1 MKKIEKFL
9 SPGLLALLRGVV
21 CSFAGAVLLG
31 VINYLIRRILVQN
44 LSQTDFGFFYSMFA
58 LFTLLTTFSQFGVQ
72 QAAPILTARFFAEK
86 QEKRIDILFSELLFF
101 SSLAGCVLMCI
112 LFFSSSILAERFF
125 KYPEAKSAVAVF
137 SPFVLLYP
145 LWLILQS
152 LPHGKRNFS
161 FYNAMNIIQ
170 MFCILLGVCFAVRH
184 GVFAVCSAWT
194 AIFAAVLA
202 AGFAVILR
210 RYRLRLS
217 FRAVFCRKIFQQI
230 WKLCSWMSGSLA
242 GIILLSNL
250 DTFCLTWF
258 SNLQNVAAYNIAQP
272 IMQILQTLMVLP
284 LVFLPVAVD
293 LWQKKKYT
301 EIRRIFLLTNLLLLF
316 GSIPLAAVMHYA
328 GKWVITIL
336 FGAQFTGS
344 APALT
349 IMSGGI
355 LFYVAGQFNLNL
367 LNSIGEQKNGMFLIM
382 GTIALDL
389 FLNVL
394 LIPSRGFIGA
404 AIALSSAYL
413 LLAASTFSRAAWR
426 LRNAGSPAQL

>member
-1 MKKIEKFL
+1 
-9 SPGLLALLRGVV
+9 
-21 CSFAGAVLLG
+21 
-31 VINYLIRRILVQN
+31 
-44 LSQTDFGFFYSMFA
+44 
-58 LFTLLTTFSQFGVQ
+58 
-72 QAAPILTARFFAEK
+72 
-86 QEKRIDILFSELLFF
+86 
-101 SSLAGCVLMCI
+101 
-112 LFFSSSILAERFF
+112 
-125 KYPEAKSAVAVF
+125 
-137 SPFVLLYP
+137 
-145 LWLILQS
+145 
-152 LPHGKRNFS
+152 
-161 FYNAMNIIQ
+161 
-170 MFCILLGVCFAVRH
+170 
-184 GVFAVCSAWT
+184 
-194 AIFAAVLA
+194 
-202 AGFAVILR
+202 
-210 RYRLRLS
+210 
-217 FRAVFCRKIFQQI
+217 
-230 WKLCSWMSGSLA
+230 MSGSLA

-389 FLNVL
+389 LLNVL

-426 LRNAGSPAQL
+426 LRNAASPAQL